1 MRIAALRR
9 RNASCPAESTASR
22 LPGGRA
28 LRKPLFPEP
37 QPLGAVVLARREPA
51 RLPCGL
57 RHPPGRPAR
66 CGRILENQRLRS
78 RNLRTAAVR
87 QGDLLRQHRLQR
99 RQGVCPALELDASGR
114 RRQSFHPRR
123 FDPVGFQHPAL
134 QPERNGGLQAAGA
147 ADSRPETRL
156 RHRQF
161 GQPDRPEAQD
171 RRHALCHH
179 ARRPVP
185 DGRRDSRWDSRA
197 DST

>member
-1 MRIAALRR
+1 MKRYPGTALCALLLFGGGTLR
-9 RNASCPAESTASR
+9 AQQKAQ
-22 LPGGRA
+22 LPVYREVGA

-57 RHPPGRPAR
+57 RHPPGRPAQ

-123 FDPVGFQHPAL
+123 FDPVGFQHPTL

-161 GQPDRPEAQD
+161 GQPDRPEAQN
-171 RRHALCHH
+171 RRACTSSS
-179 ARRPVP
+179 RPA
-185 DGRRDSRWDSRA
+185 S
-197 DST
+197 ST